1 MQRER
6 VSDDVYVFT
15 SELYAQVTAGAVITA
30 DGAVLIDTLA
40 FPSETREVAAFV
52 ERRLNV
58 PVRYLINTHYHADH
72 VHGNYLFP
80 RAQIIAHALCR
91 QILQKEGDNA
101 IAEARSQSPELSEL
115 RLRLPD
121 IVCDDAGMNLYLGN
135 KTLQLIYGPGHSHD
149 GLMVL
154 VKEDRI
160 LFASDTVMPVPYI
173 VDGDVEEMER
183 SLSAISAMSLE
194 NIVQGHGEVILRGE
208 IEEVLDSHLKYLHAI
223 RTRVERAI
231 ARKAQRNSLRNV
243 DIEKCGKSRIPLNG
257 LVQQLH
263 QANLFALY
271 DRLSEEGK

>member
-15 SELYAQVTAGAVITA
+15 SEMYAQVTAGAVITT

-40 FPSETREVAAFV
+40 FPSETRDVANFI

-80 RAQIIAHALCR
+80 NALIVSHSLCR
-91 QILQKEGDNA
+91 QILIKQGPGA
-101 IAEARSQSPELSEL
+101 FAEARNQSPELGDL

-121 IVCDDAGMNLYLGN
+121 IVFEGGGMNLHMGD
-135 KTLQLIYGPGHSHD
+135 KTLQLLHSPGHSRDAITVH
-149 GLMVL
+149 VR
-154 VKEDRI
+154 EDRI

-173 VDGDVEEMER
+173 VDGDIDDMLR
-183 SLSAISAMSLE
+183 SLTAINALSLE

-208 IEEVLDSHLKYLHAI
+208 IEETIASHIHYLNAI
-223 RTRVERAI
+223 RTRAERAV
-231 ARKAQRNSLRNV
+231 ARKASRASLRNI

-263 QANLFALY
+263 VANLMALY
-271 DRLSEEGK
+271 DRLSAAN